1 MANYEVVLGR
11 AVRDLVRWSM
21 DLEEE
26 EGRSAWRVL
35 GLLFWAVAQKHRGWR
50 MGLQGWMAVA
60 PRSRA
65 ICKASLAMT
74 VAIKL
79 ERPSITLV
87 YDESFKHRAPAALS
101 SRQIEMSGITFSPR
115 Q

>member
-11 AVRDLVRWSM
+11 CEISCNEMEHGV
-21 DLEEE
+21 E
-26 EGRSAWRVL
+26 EGDRVQRR
-35 GLLFWAVAQKHRGWR
+35 VASFFGQWHKKTADGIA
-50 MGLQGWMAVA
+50 LQGWMAVA

-79 ERPSITLV
+79 EWPSDIALV
-87 YDESFKHRAPAALS
+87 YDESFKHRAPAALG